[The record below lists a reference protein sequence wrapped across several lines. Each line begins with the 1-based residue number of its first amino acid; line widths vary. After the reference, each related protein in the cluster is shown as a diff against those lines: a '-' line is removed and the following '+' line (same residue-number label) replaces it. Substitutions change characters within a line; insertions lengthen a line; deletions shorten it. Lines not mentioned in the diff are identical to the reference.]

1 MKQSY
6 IDYAAKQIEDN
17 NKVIKEM
24 NEYVTKLE
32 KGYLKEKE
40 RTGELEY
47 VLGQLKSQLLDTND
61 KDSLIITIINNT
73 LNNKL

>member
-6 IDYAAKQIEDN
+6 IDYATKQIEDN

-40 RTGELEY
+40 RNSELEY

-61 KDSLIITIINNT
+61 KDSLIIEIINNT